1 MRGWRCQGL
10 GRILGFWLLVWG
22 CASAHAEV
30 LTQAHATVTVGGV
43 VTRQDVQ
50 LPYHWD
56 RVHHGKEGEAVFEIA
71 FAAPETLHEPYG
83 LFLHRVGSTAEV
95 RLNGN
100 MLARFGDVHQPN
112 GDDYA
117 KAPQYVAIAEQLL
130 GAHNVLQVRIRADG
144 GRRGGLSALE
154 VGPHSAVYP
163 HFNAAYTRR
172 VLVSV
177 VVAIFSFLMGGAALA
192 LWYTQ
197 VDPAVPQSRGRD
209 GIYLTAGLGELCWA
223 LRVGDFAWAQPPVVW
238 PLWGGVMTVA
248 FAGWFCCMGLFCQRV
263 AGWDQLPSMR
273 GVRRVLAALFGGS
286 IVASVLSFG
295 LQQTVYITVWLAC
308 ANVLFMVYAGVFL
321 VGALRQRERTWQ
333 VLAVVG
339 ALNVVMGLHDWVA
352 IRISNHYDSDA
363 WIRYSSVLFGLVLG
377 YVVLTRFRTATAQAR
392 ELLAT
397 LATRVADKEAELR
410 ASYAQLEA
418 LAREQARTA
427 ERTRILRDMH
437 DGVGAHISSALQ
449 LLQSERENS
458 RRGVRTEVLQTLRDA
473 MDQLKLSIDSMHLP
487 PGDVTALLANLR
499 YRLEPRFA
507 AMGMELQW
515 DVDLLPIVPR
525 LDFEAMRQ
533 LQFML
538 FEAFSNVLQHARATV
553 LRVQAHAADGIL
565 IRVVDDGAGFDAQG
579 VQGKGLVSMR
589 QRATAL
595 GAELRVSSQPGETV
609 VEIVFPP

>member
-1 MRGWRCQGL
+1 MRAWRWGL
-10 GRILGFWLLVWG
+10 GVWLGVLGLLWG
-22 CASAHAEV
+22 AAPVHAAV
-30 LTQAHATVTVGGV
+30 LTQARATVTVGGV
-43 VTRQDVQ
+43 TSQQDVQ

-56 RVHHGKEGEAVFEIA
+56 RVHHGQEGEAVFEMA
-71 FAAPETLHEPYG
+71 FTAPAGLSEPYG
-83 LFLHRVGSTAEV
+83 LFLRRVGSTAEV

-100 MLARFGDVHQPN
+100 LLARFGDLQRPN
-112 GDDYA
+112 RDDYA
-117 KAPQYVAIAEQLL
+117 KAPQYVAIPEQLL
-130 GAHNVLQVRIRADG
+130 SASNVLQVHIRADG

-163 HFNAAYTRR
+163 HFTEAHTSR

-197 VDPAVPQSRGRD
+197 VDPTAAPPHSRD
-209 GIYLTAGLGELCWA
+209 GIYLAAGLGELCWA
-223 LRVGDFAWAQPPVVW
+223 LRVGDVAWAQPPVAW
-238 PLWGGVMTVA
+238 PLWGGIVTVA

-263 AGWDQLPSMR
+263 AGWNRLPSMR
-273 GVRRVLAALFGGS
+273 WVRWVLASLFGSS
-286 IVASVLSFG
+286 IVASVLSFS
-295 LQQTVYITVWLAC
+295 LQETAYITVWLAC
-308 ANVLFMVYAGVFL
+308 ANVLFMVYGGVFL

-333 VLAVVG
+333 VLALVG
-339 ALNVVMGLHDWVA
+339 ALNILMGLHDWVE

-377 YVVLTRFRTATAQAR
+377 YVVLTRFRTATAQASN
-392 ELLAT
+392 LLAT
-397 LATRVADKEAELR
+397 LSARVADKEAELR

-437 DGVGAHISSALQ
+437 DGVGSHISSAMQ
-449 LLQSERENS
+449 QLQSDRENS
-458 RRGVRTEVLQTLRDA
+458 RHGSRAEVLRTLRDA

-499 YRLEPRFA
+499 YRLEPRFS
-507 AMGMELQW
+507 AMGMALQW

-538 FEAFSNVLQHARATV
+538 FEALSNVLQHARASV
-553 LRVQAHAADGIL
+553 LRVQAHGDPGIL
-565 IRVVDDGAGFDAQG
+565 IRVVDDGVGFDAQSA
-579 VQGKGLVSMR
+579 QSKGLGAMR
-589 QRATAL
+589 ERAAAI
-595 GAELRVSSQPGETV
+595 GADLRISSRPGETV
-609 VEIVFPP
+609 VEIAFPP

>member
-1 MRGWRCQGL
+1 MRAWRWGL
-10 GRILGFWLLVWG
+10 GVWLGLLG
-22 CASAHAEV
+22 LLLGGTSLHAAV

-56 RVHHGKEGEAVFEIA
+56 RVHHGQEGEAVFEIP
-71 FAAPETLHEPYG
+71 FAAPDAIHEPYG
-83 LFLHRVGSTAEV
+83 LFLRRVGSTAEV

-100 MLARFGDVHQPN
+100 LLARFGDLQRPN
-112 GDDYA
+112 HDDYA
-117 KAPQYVAIAEQLL
+117 KAPQYVAIPEKLL
-130 GAHNVLQVRIRADG
+130 SATNVLQVHIRADG

-163 HFNAAYTRR
+163 HFAEAHTSR
-172 VLVSV
+172 VIVSV

-197 VDPAVPQSRGRD
+197 VDPAAPQSHSRD
-209 GIYLTAGLGELCWA
+209 GIYLAAGLGELCWA
-223 LRVGDFAWAQPPVVW
+223 LRVGDVVWAQPPVVW
-238 PLWGGVMTVA
+238 PVWGGIVTVA

-263 AGWDQLPSMR
+263 AGWNHLPSMR
-273 GVRRVLAALFGGS
+273 WVRWGLASLFGSS
-286 IVASVLSFG
+286 IVASVLSFS
-295 LQQTVYITVWLAC
+295 LQETAYITVWLAC
-308 ANVLFMVYAGVFL
+308 ANVLFMVYGSVFL

-333 VLAVVG
+333 VLALVG
-339 ALNVVMGLHDWVA
+339 ALNILMGLHDWVE

-377 YVVLTRFRTATAQAR
+377 YVVLTRFRTATAQASN
-392 ELLAT
+392 LLAT
-397 LATRVADKEAELR
+397 LSARVADKEVELR
-410 ASYAQLEA
+410 ASYAKLEA

-437 DGVGAHISSALQ
+437 DGVGSHISSAIQ
-449 LLQSERENS
+449 QLQSDRENS
-458 RRGVRTEVLQTLRDA
+458 RRGSRAEVLQTLRDA

-487 PGDVTALLANLR
+487 PGDITALLANLR

-515 DVDLLPIVPR
+515 EVDLLPIVPR

-538 FEAFSNVLQHARATV
+538 FEAMSNVLQHAKAKVLCVRAHGD
-553 LRVQAHAADGIL
+553 AEIL
-565 IRVVDDGAGFDAQG
+565 IRVVDDGVGFDAHG
-579 VQGKGLVSMR
+579 VQSKGLESMR
-589 QRATAL
+589 ERASAI
-595 GAELRVSSQPGETV
+595 GARLHISSQPGETV
-609 VEIVFPP
+609 VEIAFSP